1 MGEGGKDKEA
11 EVGTSLAA
19 HWLRL
24 RTSKAGGV
32 GLIPGQ
38 GTKILHATL
47 CSQKKK
53 SHCFTFSGG
62 KKSFKCFH
70 VTTVFCFS

>member
-19 HWLRL
+19 QGLRL
-24 RTSKAGGV
+24 HTSKAGGV

-38 GTKILHATL
+38 GTRSYMPQLRPGAA
-47 CSQKKK
+47 KKTI
-53 SHCFTFSGG
+53 F
-62 KKSFKCFH
+62 
-70 VTTVFCFS
+70 

>member
-38 GTKILHATL
+38 GTR
-47 CSQKKK
+47 
-53 SHCFTFSGG
+53 SHMPQLRPGTD
-62 KKSFKCFH
+62 K
-70 VTTVFCFS
+70 

>member
-19 HWLRL
+19 QGLRL
-24 RTSKAGGV
+24 HTSKAGGV

-38 GTKILHATL
+38 GTRSYTPQLEILCATTKIW
-47 CSQKKK
+47 CSQINDVNLK
-53 SHCFTFSGG
+53 S
-62 KKSFKCFH
+62 
-70 VTTVFCFS
+70 

>member
-1 MGEGGKDKEA
+1 M
-11 EVGTSLAA
+11 GTSLVVQC
-19 HWLRL
+19 LRL
-24 RTSKAGGV
+24 HASNAGGV

-38 GTKILHATL
+38 GTKILHAKL